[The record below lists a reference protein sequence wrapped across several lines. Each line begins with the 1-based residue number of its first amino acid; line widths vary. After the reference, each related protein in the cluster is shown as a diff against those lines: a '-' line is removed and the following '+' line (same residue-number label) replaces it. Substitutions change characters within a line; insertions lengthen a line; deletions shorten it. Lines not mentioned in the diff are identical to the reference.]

1 MLTIVK
7 KVIGTFSAAI
17 IMVPAIAQKT
27 DKTEKTKKVEVEQ
40 IIITN
45 KNADEKMTIVV
56 DGDKVTINGKD
67 AKDVKDG
74 NVIIRRNRG
83 DRLQGATAQGHN
95 LFRVDGQEFK
105 FFNEDENKAMLGVI
119 TDKVDEGAKITQVN
133 EETAAD
139 KAGLKEGDIIISVG
153 DTKIEDPDALSKA
166 IQAKKPGDKVTVTY
180 LRDKKKQTANVELGK
195 WKGVRMN
202 AFSYSPGMAPDVRIF
217 ENINPR
223 VHAMPRIPGVPG
235 GEGFYWNMDRPRLG
249 LSIQDTED
257 GKGVKVLEAD
267 EEGNAGKA
275 GIKEGDI
282 ITEIDGKKV
291 NSADEITKIVR
302 ENKDNNSMMM
312 KLTRD
317 GKTHNIEV
325 KIPRKLK
332 TAEL

>member
-7 KVIGTFSAAI
+7 HVLGTLTAAV
-17 IMVPAIAQKT
+17 IMVPAIAQKNE
-27 DKTEKTKKVEVEQ
+27 KTEKTKKSEVEQ

-74 NVIIRRNRG
+74 NIIIRRNRG
-83 DRLQGATAQGHN
+83 DRLYGATAQGN
-95 LFRVDGQEFK
+95 NIFRVDGQNFN

-119 TDKVDEGAKITQVN
+119 TDKVEEGAKITQVN
-133 EETAAD
+133 EETAAH
-139 KAGLKEGDIIISVG
+139 KAGLKEGDIITTVG

-166 IQAKKPGDKVTVTY
+166 IQAKKPGDKVTITY
-180 LRDKKKQTANVELGK
+180 IRDKKKQTANVELGK

-202 AFSYSPGMAPDVRIF
+202 AFSYSPGMAPDVRVF

-223 VHAMPRIPGVPG
+223 LHAMPRIPGVPG
-235 GEGFYWNMDRPRLG
+235 EGFTWNMDRPRLG

-257 GKGVKVLEAD
+257 GKGVKVIEAD
-267 EEGNAGKA
+267 EDGNAGKA

-317 GKTHNIEV
+317 GKTQNIEV

-332 TAEL
+332 TADL

>member
-7 KVIGTFSAAI
+7 HVLGTLTAAV

-27 DKTEKTKKVEVEQ
+27 EKTEKTKKSEVEQ

-74 NVIIRRNRG
+74 NIIIRRNRG
-83 DRLQGATAQGHN
+83 DRLYGATAQGN
-95 LFRVDGQEFK
+95 SIFRVDGQNFN
-105 FFNEDENKAMLGVI
+105 FFDEDENKAMLGVI
-119 TDKVDEGAKITQVN
+119 TDKVEEGAKITQVN
-133 EETAAD
+133 EETAAH
-139 KAGLKEGDIIISVG
+139 KAGLKEGDIITTVG

-166 IQAKKPGDKVTVTY
+166 IQAKKPGDKVTITY
-180 LRDKKKQTANVELGK
+180 IRDKKKQTANVELGK

-202 AFSYSPGMAPDVRIF
+202 AFSYSPGMAPDVRVF

-223 VHAMPRIPGVPG
+223 FHAMPRIPGVPG
-235 GEGFYWNMDRPRLG
+235 EGFTWNMDRPRLG

-257 GKGVKVLEAD
+257 GKGVKVIEAD
-267 EEGNAGKA
+267 EDGNAGKA

-317 GKTHNIEV
+317 GKTQNIEV

-332 TAEL
+332 TADL

>member
-1 MLTIVK
+1 MLPIFKHVL
-7 KVIGTFSAAI
+7 GTFSAAL

-27 DKTEKTKKVEVEQ
+27 EKTEKTKKTEVEQ

-74 NVIIRRNRG
+74 NIIIRRNRG
-83 DRLQGATAQGHN
+83 DRLYGATAQGN
-95 LFRVDGQEFK
+95 NNFRVDGQNFN
-105 FFNEDENKAMLGVI
+105 FFDEDENKAMLGVI

-133 EETAAD
+133 EETAAQ

-180 LRDKKKQTANVELGK
+180 IRDKKKQTASVELGK

-202 AFSYSPGMAPDVRIF
+202 AFSYSPGMAPDVRVF

-223 VHAMPRIPGVPG
+223 LHALPRIPGVPG
-235 GEGFYWNMDRPRLG
+235 EGFTWNMDRPRLG

-257 GKGVKVLEAD
+257 GKGVKVIEAD
-267 EEGNAGKA
+267 EDENAGKA

-317 GKTHNIEV
+317 GKTQNIEV

-332 TAEL
+332 TADL